1 MSIFDISRNK
11 KNALMIVTDIL
22 LVTFSL
28 WLAFALRLSEW
39 FWPSESQLW
48 LFILG
53 PILALPIFIKLGLY
67 RAVIRYIGSK
77 AMLAVVQAV
86 TALVLIWLVIAITIL
101 PLYVGVEKLWFP
113 RSIPILFW
121 MTLLLTVGGSRQGI
135 RWLLSSRSKAK
146 TNFYPQKNVL
156 IYRNK

>member
-1 MSIFDISRNK
+1 MSIFDISRSK
-11 KNALMIVTDIL
+11 KQALMIATDIF
-22 LVTFSL
+22 LVPLSL

-67 RAVIRYIGSK
+67 RAVIRYIGYR
-77 AMLAVVQAV
+77 AMLAVVQAI

-101 PLYVGVEKLWFP
+101 PLYIGVEKLWFP

-135 RWLLSSRSKAK
+135 RWLLSSKSTTK
-146 TNFYPQKNVL
+146 TTLRPQKM
-156 IYRNK
+156 Y